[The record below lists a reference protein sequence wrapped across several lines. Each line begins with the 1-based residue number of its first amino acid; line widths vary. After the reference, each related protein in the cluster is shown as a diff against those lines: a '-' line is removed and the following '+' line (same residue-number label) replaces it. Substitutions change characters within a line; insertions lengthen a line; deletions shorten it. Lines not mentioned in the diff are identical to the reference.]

1 MLLQRLAENLES
13 LMAGQGARSAPTL
26 PPRPDIMSISDDSN
40 DDNNVLK
47 QVKKLIRKVNAV
59 DTLIQG
65 ELQKVSSEVTFVGET
80 VEGHMTQLHE
90 RHERLSAQVEGGDAA
105 VLASLQQATATL
117 EEATANIRSDIQH
130 VAIGGGGCGESGGE
144 VVARLDSLDRL
155 YREQEQ
161 ELHDLSE
168 HTYKS
173 LEDHLNTLQMLVEE
187 SHAEQ
192 ANINASVA
200 HLTNN
205 LGLLNNTTQE
215 SMNHYSN
222 LLKTTIETSA
232 TKVDESVATLG
243 SELKEGNV
251 NIMDIL
257 DDHGSQ
263 AETLQNTV
271 LDNYSELSD
280 EIRSLKRVEQVMI
293 NTADS
298 VLDTKR
304 SIEFGIQQIIL
315 ELGEIVK
322 SSGSTINSTLS
333 DQISNVSFAILKNQT
348 SALTNMTAKMENE
361 ISQVWRQIG
370 IMYQQMAQSVDLLD
384 QLKDTTKEHMN
395 ASLSRVGNMDG
406 TVGRINTK
414 VADVEDNLN
423 YLLGRLS
430 LVVSEFN
437 IMKSGVGDELM
448 RLRENLAQ
456 NGGGTPNTASNQV
469 DFVGEYQPPPEAR
482 YNVNRKRHAPPATD
496 PYQGYNPE
504 PLTIF

>member
-1 MLLQRLAENLES
+1 
-13 LMAGQGARSAPTL
+13 
-26 PPRPDIMSISDDSN
+26 
-40 DDNNVLK
+40 
-47 QVKKLIRKVNAV
+47 
-59 DTLIQG
+59 
-65 ELQKVSSEVTFVGET
+65 
-80 VEGHMTQLHE
+80 
-90 RHERLSAQVEGGDAA
+90 
-105 VLASLQQATATL
+105 
-117 EEATANIRSDIQH
+117 
-130 VAIGGGGCGESGGE
+130 
-144 VVARLDSLDRL
+144 
-155 YREQEQ
+155 
-161 ELHDLSE
+161 
-168 HTYKS
+168 
-173 LEDHLNTLQMLVEE
+173 MLVDQ

-192 ANINASVA
+192 AIINSSVY
-200 HLTNN
+200 HLTDN
-205 LGLLNNTTQE
+205 LGLLNNVTRE
-215 SMNHYSN
+215 N
-222 LLKTTIETSA
+222 LDYYTRQLKTAVESSA
-232 TKVDESVATLG
+232 TKVEETVVTLG
-243 SELKEGNV
+243 SELKEGNT
-251 NIMDIL
+251 NIMDIM
-257 DDHGSQ
+257 DDHASQ

-271 LDNYSELSD
+271 VDNYSELSD

-304 SIEFGIQQIIL
+304 SIEFGIKQIIL

-395 ASLSRVGNMDG
+395 ASLSRVGSMDG

-437 IMKSGVGDELM
+437 IMKSGVGEELM

-456 NGGGTPNTASNQV
+456 DGDDDINTARNQV
-469 DFVGEYQPPPEAR
+469 DFSGEYDPAPEVR
-482 YNVNRKRHAPPATD
+482 YNVNRKRHAPPPAND
-496 PYQGYNPE
+496 PYPGYNPE
-504 PLTIF
+504 PLTVF